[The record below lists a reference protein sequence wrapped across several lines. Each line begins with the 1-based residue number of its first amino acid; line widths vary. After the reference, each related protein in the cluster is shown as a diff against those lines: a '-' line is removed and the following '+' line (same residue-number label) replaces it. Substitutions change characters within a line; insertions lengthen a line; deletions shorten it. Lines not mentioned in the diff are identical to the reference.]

1 MRHHARGLDAPAPSN
16 PQAEAAVVVDQVQ
29 KPEPPGV
36 GGVIEWEIYGRG
48 HLIAPKVFPTNKQ
61 GNEMIDSD
69 HY

>member
-1 MRHHARGLDAPAPSN
+1 
-16 PQAEAAVVVDQVQ
+16 VVVDQVQ